1 NMMISL
7 VMIVIQAALS
17 VVFILAIQEMGWPAL
32 WVAAGPPAALCCA
45 LGLAS
50 IVKARL
56 LSRLLDSPVNGWR
69 WALIWAAAVAIVVG
83 YVVTQ
88 LPEWLELGLGIP
100 LILGVYGYVIWT
112 RGFGPDDR
120 ALFRMKEKA
129 A

>member
-1 NMMISL
+1 M
-7 VMIVIQAALS
+7 
-17 VVFILAIQEMGWPAL
+17 
-32 WVAAGPPAALCCA
+32 
-45 LGLAS
+45 
-50 IVKARL
+50 
-56 LSRLLDSPVNGWR
+56 
-69 WALIWAAAVAIVVG
+69 AIVVG